1 MNNNPKQ
8 NVIEFLERCVV
19 YANESIQRKTER
31 GEDESEISRW
41 EAYRDFTAYA
51 SEEVSR
57 GELDDW
63 FDSENEVILSLNSHP
78 ETINIDDMNH
88 SERSKWL
95 SAIIS
100 PRPLV
105 LVSTVSNEGNRNLA
119 PMSSVSVVSNSPPL
133 IGMSLSSNRDG
144 KPRDTLL
151 NLKET
156 KKATLAILAANT
168 ESASMVEKT
177 AIPLPR
183 NESEWSGIEDTKTI
197 LNGIQAPSL
206 AIAAIETTL
215 VECHKLPLGS
225 VAEWVILKVDSIIV
239 PTSTSLK
246 EIEGVA
252 KIGQIANFLLGGH
265 QSNCWSQEINDFQS
279 N

>member
-197 LNGIQAPSL
+197 PNGIQAPSL

>member
-19 YANESIQRKTER
+19 YANESIHRKTER
-31 GEDESEISRW
+31 GEDEKEISRW

-63 FDSENEVILSLNSHP
+63 FNSESEEIFSLNSHP
-78 ETINIDDMNH
+78 EVINIDDMSH
-88 SERSKWL
+88 SERSRWL

-133 IGMSLSSNRDG
+133 IGMSLSSNREG

-156 KKATLAILAANT
+156 KKATLAILSANT

-177 AIPLPR
+177 AMPLPR

-197 LNGIQAPSL
+197 PNGLQAPGL

-215 VECHKLPLGS
+215 VESHKLPLDS
-225 VAEWVILKVDSIIV
+225 VAEWVILKVDSIIA
-239 PTSTSLK
+239 PTSTSLE
-246 EIEGVA
+246 EIEGVS

-265 QSNCWSQEINDFQS
+265 QSNGWSQEINDYQS

>member
-19 YANESIQRKTER
+19 YANESIHRKTER
-31 GEDESEISRW
+31 GEDEKEISRW

-63 FDSENEVILSLNSHP
+63 FNSESEEIFSLNSHP
-78 ETINIDDMNH
+78 EVINIDDMSH
-88 SERSKWL
+88 SERSRWL

-133 IGMSLSSNRDG
+133 IGMSLSSNREG

-156 KKATLAILAANT
+156 KKATLAILSANT

-177 AIPLPR
+177 AMPLPR

-197 LNGIQAPSL
+197 PNGLQAPSL

-215 VECHKLPLGS
+215 VESHKLPLDS
-225 VAEWVILKVDSIIV
+225 VAEWVILKVDSIIA
-239 PTSTSLK
+239 PTSTSLE
-246 EIEGVA
+246 EIEGVS

-265 QSNCWSQEINDFQS
+265 QSNGWSQEINDYQS

>member
-1 MNNNPKQ
+1 MNSNPKQ

-31 GEDESEISRW
+31 GEDEREISRW

-63 FDSENEVILSLNSHP
+63 FDSENEVISLNSHP
-78 ETINIDDMNH
+78 EAINIDDMSH
-88 SERSKWL
+88 SERTKWL

-100 PRPLV
+100 PRPLA

-156 KKATLAILAANT
+156 KKATLAILAANN

-177 AIPLPR
+177 AMPLPR
-183 NESEWSGIEDTKTI
+183 NESEWSDIEETKTI
-197 LNGIQAPSL
+197 PNGIQAPSL

-215 VECHKLPLGS
+215 VECHRLPLGS

>member
-19 YANESIQRKTER
+19 YANESIHRKTER
-31 GEDESEISRW
+31 GEDEKEISRW

-63 FDSENEVILSLNSHP
+63 FNSESEEIFSLNSHP
-78 ETINIDDMNH
+78 EVINIDDMNH
-88 SERSKWL
+88 SERSRWL

-133 IGMSLSSNRDG
+133 IGMSLSSNREG

-156 KKATLAILAANT
+156 KKATLAILSANT

-177 AIPLPR
+177 ATPLPR

-197 LNGIQAPSL
+197 PNGLQAPSL

-215 VECHKLPLGS
+215 VESHKLPLDS
-225 VAEWVILKVDSIIV
+225 VAEWVILKVDSIIA
-239 PTSTSLK
+239 PTSTSLE
-246 EIEGVA
+246 EIEGVS

-265 QSNCWSQEINDFQS
+265 QSNGWSQEINDYQS

>member
-1 MNNNPKQ
+1 
-8 NVIEFLERCVV
+8 
-19 YANESIQRKTER
+19 
-31 GEDESEISRW
+31 
-41 EAYRDFTAYA
+41 
-51 SEEVSR
+51 
-57 GELDDW
+57 
-63 FDSENEVILSLNSHP
+63 
-78 ETINIDDMNH
+78 
-88 SERSKWL
+88 
-95 SAIIS
+95 
-100 PRPLV
+100 
-105 LVSTVSNEGNRNLA
+105 
-119 PMSSVSVVSNSPPL
+119 
-133 IGMSLSSNRDG
+133 MSLSSNRDG

-156 KKATLAILAANT
+156 KKATLAILAANN

-177 AIPLPR
+177 AMPLPR
-183 NESEWSGIEDTKTI
+183 NESEWSDIEETKTI
-197 LNGIQAPSL
+197 PNGIQAPSL

-215 VECHKLPLGS
+215 VECHRLPLGS

>member
-156 KKATLAILAANT
+156 KKATLAILAANN

-197 LNGIQAPSL
+197 PNGIQAPSL

>member
-19 YANESIQRKTER
+19 YANESIHRKTER
-31 GEDESEISRW
+31 GEDEKEISRW

-63 FDSENEVILSLNSHP
+63 FNSESEEIFSLNSHP
-78 ETINIDDMNH
+78 EVINIDDMSH
-88 SERSKWL
+88 SERSRWL

-133 IGMSLSSNRDG
+133 IGMSLSSNREG

-156 KKATLAILAANT
+156 KKATLAILSANT

-177 AIPLPR
+177 AMPLPR

-197 LNGIQAPSL
+197 PNGLQAPSL

-215 VECHKLPLGS
+215 VESHKLPLDS
-225 VAEWVILKVDSIIV
+225 VAEWVILKVDSIIA
-239 PTSTSLK
+239 PTSTSLE
-246 EIEGVA
+246 EIEGVS

-265 QSNCWSQEINDFQS
+265 QSNGWTQEINDYQS

>member
-1 MNNNPKQ
+1 MNSNPKQ

-31 GEDESEISRW
+31 GEDEREISRW

-63 FDSENEVILSLNSHP
+63 FDSENEVISLNSHP
-78 ETINIDDMNH
+78 EAINIDDMSH

-100 PRPLV
+100 PRPLA

-156 KKATLAILAANT
+156 KKATLAILAANN

-177 AIPLPR
+177 AMPLPR
-183 NESEWSGIEDTKTI
+183 NESEWNDIEETKTI
-197 LNGIQAPSL
+197 PNGIQAPSL

-215 VECHKLPLGS
+215 VECHRLPLGS

>member
-156 KKATLAILAANT
+156 KKATLAILAANN

>member
-1 MNNNPKQ
+1 MNSNPKQ

-31 GEDESEISRW
+31 GEDEREISRW

-63 FDSENEVILSLNSHP
+63 FDSENDVILSLNSHP
-78 ETINIDDMNH
+78 EAINIDDMSH

-156 KKATLAILAANT
+156 KKATLAILAANN

-177 AIPLPR
+177 GMPLPR

-197 LNGIQAPSL
+197 QNGIQAPSL

>member
-31 GEDESEISRW
+31 GEDEKEISRW

-63 FDSENEVILSLNSHP
+63 FNSESEEIFSLNSHP
-78 ETINIDDMNH
+78 EVINIDDMSH
-88 SERSKWL
+88 SERSRWL

-133 IGMSLSSNRDG
+133 IGMSLSSNREG

-156 KKATLAILAANT
+156 KKATLAILSANT

-177 AIPLPR
+177 AMPLPR

-197 LNGIQAPSL
+197 PNGLQAPSL

-215 VECHKLPLGS
+215 VESHKLPLDS
-225 VAEWVILKVDSIIV
+225 VAEWVILKVDSIIA
-239 PTSTSLK
+239 PTSTSLE
-246 EIEGVA
+246 EIEGVS

-265 QSNCWSQEINDFQS
+265 QSNGWSQEINDYQS

>member
-31 GEDESEISRW
+31 GEDEREISRW

-63 FDSENEVILSLNSHP
+63 FDSENEVISLNSHP
-78 ETINIDDMNH
+78 EAINIDDMSH

-100 PRPLV
+100 PRPLA

-156 KKATLAILAANT
+156 KKATLAILAANN

-177 AIPLPR
+177 AMPLPR
-183 NESEWSGIEDTKTI
+183 NESEWNDIEETKTI
-197 LNGIQAPSL
+197 PNGIQAPSL

-215 VECHKLPLGS
+215 VECHRLPLGS

>member
-19 YANESIQRKTER
+19 YANESIQRKTKR
-31 GEDESEISRW
+31 GEDEKEISRW

-63 FDSENEVILSLNSHP
+63 FKSENEEIYSLNSQP
-78 ETINIDDMNH
+78 EAINIDDLSH
-88 SERSKWL
+88 SDRSRWL
-95 SAIIS
+95 SAIFS

-105 LVSTVSNEGNRNLA
+105 LVSTVSNEGDRNLA

-133 IGMSLSSNRDG
+133 IGMSLSSNREG

-156 KKATLAILAANT
+156 KKATLAILSANT
-168 ESASMVEKT
+168 ESAKMVEQT

-183 NESEWSGIEDTKTI
+183 NESEWNGIEDTKI
-197 LNGIQAPSL
+197 IPNGIQAPSL

-215 VECHKLPLGS
+215 IEYHKLPLDS
-225 VAEWVILKVDSIIV
+225 VAEWVILKVESIII
-239 PTSTSLK
+239 PTSTRIE
-246 EIEGVA
+246 EIEGIP
-252 KIGQIANFLLGGH
+252 KIGQIANYLLGGH
-265 QSNCWSQEINDFQS
+265 QSNNWSQEINDFQS

>member
-19 YANESIQRKTER
+19 YANESIHRKTER
-31 GEDESEISRW
+31 GEDEKEISRW

-63 FDSENEVILSLNSHP
+63 FNSESEEIFSLNSHP
-78 ETINIDDMNH
+78 EVINIDDMSH
-88 SERSKWL
+88 SERSRWL

-133 IGMSLSSNRDG
+133 IGMSLSSNREG

-156 KKATLAILAANT
+156 KKATLAILSANT

-177 AIPLPR
+177 AMSLPR

-197 LNGIQAPSL
+197 PNGLQAPGL

-215 VECHKLPLGS
+215 VESHKLPLDS
-225 VAEWVILKVDSIIV
+225 VAEWVILKVDSIIA
-239 PTSTSLK
+239 PTSTSLE
-246 EIEGVA
+246 EIEGVS

-265 QSNCWSQEINDFQS
+265 QSNGWSQEINDYQS

>member
-19 YANESIQRKTER
+19 YANESIHRKTER
-31 GEDESEISRW
+31 GEDEKEISRW

-63 FDSENEVILSLNSHP
+63 FHSESEEIFSLNSHP
-78 ETINIDDMNH
+78 EVINIDDMSH
-88 SERSKWL
+88 SERSRWL

-133 IGMSLSSNRDG
+133 IGMSLSSNREG

-156 KKATLAILAANT
+156 KKATLAILSANT

-177 AIPLPR
+177 AMSLPR

-197 LNGIQAPSL
+197 PNGLQAPSL

-215 VECHKLPLGS
+215 VESHKLPLDS
-225 VAEWVILKVDSIIV
+225 VAEWVILKVDSIIA
-239 PTSTSLK
+239 PTSTSLE
-246 EIEGVA
+246 EIEGVS

-265 QSNCWSQEINDFQS
+265 QSNGWTQEINDYQS